1 MARAGQ
7 LEPVL
12 VWLEPVNK
20 SRSTRAGP
28 CMARAGPC
36 MTRAGPCMAKQFQT
50 YKHNQSEC
58 CIIYVAVS
66 EEE

>member
-36 MTRAGPCMAKQFQT
+36 MARAGPCMARAGQL
-50 YKHNQSEC
+50 EP
-58 CIIYVAVS
+58 VLVWL
-66 EEE
+66 EPVLV